1 MCKLFWSRQSGF
13 ICWAL
18 KKFRRKKNDTVVR
31 QGELIARFEVR
42 ERFLSD
48 CELQCHRLLSQA
60 VGERGIVCPK
70 PRALETLRVLDAPQ
84 HLDEAIR
91 IERKHVDFIVCDLAT
106 GHPQCAVLIDWWDQE
121 TETFR
126 PREQLLA
133 QAFELAGLPV
143 VYVRSDQLP
152 TVGQLKNQI
161 ATAVAGRNDQAL
173 NRIDSAHASMN
184 QPEHSPEPDYRSV

>member
-1 MCKLFWSRQSGF
+1 MRTLFWRRQSKF
-13 ICWAL
+13 ICSAL
-18 KKFRRKKNDTVVR
+18 KRLRREAKDTVVP
-31 QGELIARFEVR
+31 QKELIARFEVR

-70 PRALETLRVLDAPQ
+70 PRALETLRVLNAPQ

-91 IERKHVDFIVCDLAT
+91 IERKHVDFIVCDLTT

-121 TETFR
+121 TEMFR

-143 VYVRSDQLP
+143 VYVPSDQLP
-152 TVGQLKNQI
+152 DVSQLKQQI
-161 ATAVAGRNDQAL
+161 ATAVASRNDEIVTRL
-173 NRIDSAHASMN
+173 DPAHDLLN
-184 QPEHSPEPDYRSV
+184 QPEYSPEPDFKSV